1 MAAINASEVT
11 LFIRYYFMAY
21 KLIKELP
28 YLFELNML
36 MFQIRNKIHL
46 AALLLI
52 LFVSTAWLMHEF
64 YVSITEV
71 RYNSDTERFEVSMR
85 IFPDDLDRA
94 LLARTGIHTRL
105 ATELEHKS
113 ADSLLMLYL
122 LEDFSLEVNGAEL
135 ELTYLGKEPESNAIW
150 CYLESSKIPDP
161 GVLGIRNAILTEY
174 FPDQVNIIQV
184 YQGKWNKGL
193 MLDRDQ
199 ISGKLT
205 VGE

>member
-1 MAAINASEVT
+1 MA
-11 LFIRYYFMAY
+11 L
-21 KLIKELP
+21 KLTKESP

-36 MFQIRNKIHL
+36 MFRKNKLFRFTTI
-46 AALLLI
+46 LLI
-52 LFVSTAWLMHEF
+52 LLICGAWLMHEF
-64 YVSITEV
+64 YVSITEL
-71 RYNSDTERFEVSMR
+71 RYNTSTERFEVSIR

-94 LLARTGIHTRL
+94 ILERTGIHSQL

-122 LEDFSLEVNGAEL
+122 MEDLSLEVNGVEL
-135 ELTYLGKEPESNAIW
+135 ELNYLGKESESNAIW
-150 CYLESSKIPDP
+150 CYLESSKISAPE
-161 GVLGIRNAILTEY
+161 VLRVRNAILTEY

-184 YQGKWNKGL
+184 YHGKWNKGL
-193 MLDRDQ
+193 MLDRNQ

>member
-1 MAAINASEVT
+1 
-11 LFIRYYFMAY
+11 
-21 KLIKELP
+21 
-28 YLFELNML
+28 ML
-36 MFQIRNKIHL
+36 MIQIRKKIFL
-46 AALLLI
+46 ATLVLI
-52 LFVSTAWLMHEF
+52 LFVSTAWFMHEF

-71 RYNSDTERFEVSMR
+71 RYNSDTERFEISMR

-94 LLARTGIHTRL
+94 LLERSGIHTQL
-105 ATELEHKS
+105 ATEIEHKR

-135 ELTYLGKEPESNAIW
+135 ELSYLGKEPESNAIW

-161 GVLGIRNAILTEY
+161 RALRIRNEVLTEY

-184 YQGKWNKGL
+184 YHGKWNKGL
-193 MLDRDQ
+193 MLDKDQ
-199 ISGKLT
+199 LSGKLT